1 MILMVVFY
9 GMFKKIEVFENFIN
23 GCSESFKLVLKIFP
37 NLLAMIFSVNV
48 LLSSGFLENII
59 SFMTPFLK
67 LPIEII
73 SMAIVRPI
81 SGNASLALLN
91 DIYAKYGVDSFYGL
105 MASILQGSTD
115 TTFYIL
121 ALYYGSVGIK
131 KMRYAPITS
140 LFADFIGII
149 SAIFITYLFFKL

>member
-1 MILMVVFY
+1 MILMVVCY
-9 GMFKKIEVFENFIN
+9 GMYKKIDVFDNFIS
-23 GCSESFKLVLKIFP
+23 GCSESFKLILKIFP

-48 LLSSGFLENII
+48 LISSGFLEFII
-59 SFMTPFLK
+59 SFFEPILK

-73 SMAIVRPI
+73 SMALVRPI

-91 DIYAKYGVDSFYGL
+91 SIYTKYGVDSFYGL

-115 TTFYIL
+115 TTFYVL
-121 ALYYGSVGIK
+121 ALYYGSIGIK

-140 LFADFIGII
+140 LFADFIGIL
-149 SAIFITYLFFKL
+149 SAVFITYLFF